1 MAEFKLRRRR
11 VRRAWTTGLTL
22 TAFALFAVI
31 FVAASSAKLAGSS
44 FEGNDGNLVVDTSG
58 GTDWVTA
65 PNRVIGDD
73 LASGTGDNSFGQG
86 AKEDSVSTTVV
97 SGSIPNS
104 KADLAQFYVGSEQ
117 LPAGIFL
124 YLGWT
129 RANTSGTTNFDFEL
143 NQAEQPDL
151 TTPGPKTLVRTA
163 GDLLINYLFQGQGTP
178 QIAIRTWSGT
188 QWSAPVDASAFS
200 EAAINSGGPVANP
213 LPGAINPTPTNQFG
227 EAALNLTAA
236 GIFPPNVCKA
246 FGSVYVKSRSS
257 TAFNSEIKDFIAPV
271 HVNIAN
277 CARIIVQKVTVPSP
291 DPTDTSFS
299 FSASYDADGFS
310 LKNGESNNSGD
321 LNPGTYSVS
330 ETVPANWSLTSA
342 TCDDGSDPSAIDLG
356 PAETVTCTFTNT
368 LQQGAII
375 VSKTAKHAA
384 SGPGDHP
391 LAGVTFTVEGVSH
404 VTGADGT
411 ACFDGLSIGS
421 HDVVETLPVGYASD
435 DASLTKSVSVDHAA
449 TCAGGGGNTV
459 SFHNTPLTNITISVD
474 SQVDGGT
481 ASTIACDNGGPNGN
495 TGPNGD
501 GSASATDLRP
511 GTYNCTIVVDP

>member
-1 MAEFKLRRRR
+1 VNTAGNTDWENTPN
-11 VRRAWTTGLTL
+11 RA
-22 TAFALFAVI
+22 I
-31 FVAASSAKLAGSS
+31 
-44 FEGNDGNLVVDTSG
+44 
-58 GTDWVTA
+58 GTDLPT
-65 PNRVIGDD
+65 
-73 LASGTGDNSFGQG
+73 GTGDNSFGQG
-86 AKEDSVSTTVV
+86 AKEDNVATTVV

-104 KADLAQFYVGSEQ
+104 KADLAQFYVGNEQ

-143 NQAEQPDL
+143 NQPQQPDL
-151 TTPGPKTLVRTA
+151 TTPGPKTLVRTG

-178 QIAIRTWSGT
+178 QINIRTWNGT
-188 QWSAPVDASAFS
+188 EWSAPVDASAFS
-200 EAAINSGGPVANP
+200 KAAINAVQVANP
-213 LPGAINPTPTNQFG
+213 LPGGTPSPIPTNQFG

-236 GIFPPNVCKA
+236 GIFPPGVCKA

-271 HVNIAN
+271 HVSIAN
-277 CARIIVQKVTVPSP
+277 CATIVVKKVTVPSP

-299 FSASYDADGFS
+299 FDPDYTTDFS
-310 LKNGESNNSGD
+310 LKNGESNTKTD

-330 ETVPANWSLTSA
+330 ETVPANWVLTSA
-342 TCDDGSDPSAIDLG
+342 TCDNGSDSSAIDLG

-375 VSKTAKHAA
+375 VTKTAKHAV

-391 LAGVTFTVEGVSH
+391 LAGVTFTVEGVPKQ
-404 VTGADGT
+404 TDANGQ

-421 HDVVETLPVGYASD
+421 HDVVETLPAGYASD
-435 DASLTKSVSVDHAA
+435 DASLTKSVNVDHAA

-481 ASTIACDNGGPNGN
+481 ASTITCDDGGPNGS
-495 TGPNGD
+495 TGANGD
-501 GSASATDLRP
+501 GSASASNLRP
-511 GTYNCTIVVDP
+511 NTCTCTIVIDP